1 MKQIH
6 FFVPVLVALLLM
18 GCTPG
23 GPVTQDPSQ
32 SNPTQ
37 NQNTTGNP
45 PVTRQ
50 EPPVTRQEPPVQ
62 RVDPPSQPAKPRI
75 TPPPSVEDH
84 WTNTTPSEQSS
95 GSVNPSFG
103 RYARRMSVLQLKT
116 AIPQL
121 FGGITWT
128 SGSSNM
134 FDVMSR
140 TLGQAD
146 YLQLTFST
154 RDSTSLFMK
163 FMDDMAGQVCKAAVT
178 KDLQTKALET
188 RSVVRYDDVNK
199 TLRFLRL
206 KFHSIYVP
214 ENSMESIQQL
224 RTLYDRVLAKTKKES
239 TAWEGV
245 CIAVLTAPEF
255 FSY

>member
-1 MKQIH
+1 MRRFR
-6 FFVPVLVALLLM
+6 FFVPVLVAPVLM
-18 GCTPG
+18 WLGCTPS
-23 GPVTQDPSQ
+23 GPVHVEP
-32 SNPTQ
+32 
-37 NQNTTGNP
+37 NQPNTTQPTNHP
-45 PVTRQ
+45 PVARQ
-50 EPPVTRQEPPVQ
+50 EPEPRREPPVQ
-62 RVDPPSQPAKPRI
+62 RVDPPAEPAKPRVV
-75 TPPPSVEDH
+75 PPPSVEDH
-84 WTNTTPSEQSS
+84 WSNTKPSEQSADTL
-95 GSVNPSFG
+95 NPSFG
-103 RYARRMSVLQLKT
+103 RYAHRMSVLQLKAT
-116 AIPQL
+116 IPLL
-121 FGGITWT
+121 FNGITWT

-163 FMDDMAGQVCKAAVT
+163 FMDDMAGQVCKAAIT
-178 KDLQTKALET
+178 KDLQTKAMET

-214 ENSMESIQQL
+214 ESSMESIQQL
-224 RTLYDRVLAKTKKES
+224 RTLYDRVLAKTKKEA